1 MPEGYPI
8 RFDSDTRIRVLET
21 QLSEGRLECI
31 RADPSYEN
39 LIRFQTLMYRDSARI
54 IRYMFFREYET
65 PINLYYKVK
74 RIERVNEVFT
84 TAALNIVN
92 ERRLKP

>member
-1 MPEGYPI
+1 MPEGYHI

-21 QLSEGRLECI
+21 QLSEARLECI
-31 RADPSYEN
+31 RADPSYQN

-54 IRYMFFREYET
+54 MRYMFLKEDQAR
-65 PINLYYKVK
+65 INLFIKVK
-74 RIERVNEVFT
+74 RIERANKVFT
-84 TAALNIVN
+84 TTALNIVN